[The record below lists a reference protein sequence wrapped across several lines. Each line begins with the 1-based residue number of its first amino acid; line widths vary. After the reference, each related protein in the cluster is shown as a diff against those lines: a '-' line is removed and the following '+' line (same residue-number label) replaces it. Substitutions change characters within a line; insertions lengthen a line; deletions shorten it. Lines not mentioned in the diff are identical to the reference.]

1 MPELLAGVDPV
12 ALIVTP
18 LVIAFAYTVFGVSG
32 FGSTAIAVPLLA
44 HFLPLTFSVPLMVLL
59 DLVAAGIAG
68 RSNEH
73 VDMPEMKRVLPWL
86 ALGIVLGATLLVHAP
101 PQPLKYALGIFA
113 LAMGLHGVAS
123 AAAPRRIAAAW
134 AIPAGVVGGA
144 VAAVF
149 GAGGPIYATYF
160 AGRLDDK
167 TVLRSTVARMISI
180 SALVRTIV
188 YAIGGLVLHAA
199 LLASA
204 AALAPFVWLGLRT
217 GMKIHVGLTQSQMRR
232 VVGALLVVSG
242 AVLLGRTWLER

>member
-1 MPELLAGVDPV
+1 M
-12 ALIVTP
+12 ALVVTP
-18 LVIAFAYTVFGVSG
+18 LVVAFAYTVFGVSG

-68 RSNEH
+68 RSNKH

-101 PQPLKYALGIFA
+101 QQPLKYALGIFA
-113 LAMGLHGVAS
+113 LAVGLHGVAS
-123 AAAPRRIAAAW
+123 AAAPRRIAAVW

-167 TVLRSTVARMISI
+167 TALRSTVARMISI
-180 SALVRTIV
+180 SAVVRTVV
-188 YAIGGLVLHAA
+188 YAIGGLILHAA

-204 AALAPFVWLGLRT
+204 AALAPFVWIGLRT
-217 GMKIHVGLTQSQMRR
+217 GMKIHVGLTQAQMRR
-232 VVGALLVVSG
+232 VVGALIILSG
-242 AVLLGRTWLER
+242 AVLLARTWLEH